1 MSSTENILIAVLTSH
16 TGQDRFGAI
25 ARVFYQNAYGAMLV
39 YDVTRRETFENVKKV
54 ATTYTPAPL
63 THTTPCFLPPVYIWD
78 RVHVLICLFL
88 GMQWKQEIDDKVWLP
103 DGSPIPVVLVGN
115 KVRALI

>member
-1 MSSTENILIAVLTSH
+1 MSSAENILIAVLTSH

-54 ATTYTPAPL
+54 ATNIHISTANTYDTMLSSPRIHMGA
-63 THTTPCFLPPVYIWD
+63 CA
-78 RVHVLICLFL
+78 CLDMFVF
-88 GMQWKQEIDDKVWLP
+88 GHAVETGD
-103 DGSPIPVVLVGN
+103 
-115 KVRALI
+115 

>member
-1 MSSTENILIAVLTSH
+1 MAPH

-54 ATTYTPAPL
+54 GQRIT
-63 THTTPCFLPPVYIWD
+63 D
-78 RVHVLICLFL
+78 RH
-88 GMQWKQEIDDKVWLP
+88 
-103 DGSPIPVVLVGN
+103 
-115 KVRALI
+115 